1 MFTVFA
7 GFRGGKGVATSAGV
21 LLALSPVAFAAVLVV
36 FVATVAVTR
45 YISVG
50 SMLGAVAFAIA
61 LGLTHAGGFRSPT
74 FVFGAL
80 LAAVVIVRHKD
91 NIARLARG
99 EERRFSFKRSA
110 A

>member
-7 GFRGGKGVATSAGV
+7 GFRGGKGVATTVGV
-21 LLALSPVAFAAVLVV
+21 LLALSPAAFAGFLGV
-36 FVATVAVTR
+36 FVITVALTR
-45 YISVG
+45 YISLG
-50 SMLGAVAFAIA
+50 SILGSAAFAIT
-61 LGLTHAGGFRSPT
+61 LGLTHAGGWKSPT

-80 LAAVVIVRHKD
+80 LAAAVIYRHKD
-91 NIARLARG
+91 NIARLTRG